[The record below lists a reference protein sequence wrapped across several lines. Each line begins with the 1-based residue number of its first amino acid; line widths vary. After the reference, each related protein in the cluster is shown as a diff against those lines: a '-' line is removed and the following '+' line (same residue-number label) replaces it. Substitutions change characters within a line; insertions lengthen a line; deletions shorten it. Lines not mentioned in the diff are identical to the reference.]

1 MISEYDEVK
10 AILVKHDVDL
20 DGDVE
25 KFMDTIVYG
34 ADEPLFMELYEYF
47 ISEGEMP
54 YDVAK
59 GRADLNSDEWIVD
72 RIQEIGLIKEEA

>member
-1 MISEYDEVK
+1 MKTEYDEVK

-34 ADEPLFMELYEYF
+34 ADEPLFMELYEN
-47 ISEGEMP
+47 ICT
-54 YDVAK
+54 
-59 GRADLNSDEWIVD
+59 
-72 RIQEIGLIKEEA
+72 

>member
-1 MISEYDEVK
+1 MRTEYDEVK
-10 AILVKHDVDL
+10 EILIKHDVDL

-34 ADEPLFMELYEYF
+34 IDEPLFEYF
-47 ISEGEMP
+47 IGDMP

-59 GRADLNSDEWIVD
+59 GRADLMSDEWILD
-72 RIQEIGLIKEEA
+72 RVQALGLIKEEA

>member
-20 DGDVE
+20 DGDIE

-34 ADEPLFMELYEYF
+34 ADEPLFMDLFEYF
-47 ISEGEMP
+47 SGEGEMP

-59 GRADLNSDEWIVD
+59 GRADVMSDEWIVD

>member
-1 MISEYDEVK
+1 MRTEYDEVK
-10 AILVKHDVDL
+10 EILVKHDVDL
-20 DGDVE
+20 DGDIE

-34 ADEPLFMELYEYF
+34 ADEPLFMDLFEYF
-47 ISEGEMP
+47 SGEGEMP

-59 GRADLNSDEWIVD
+59 GRADVMSDEWIVD